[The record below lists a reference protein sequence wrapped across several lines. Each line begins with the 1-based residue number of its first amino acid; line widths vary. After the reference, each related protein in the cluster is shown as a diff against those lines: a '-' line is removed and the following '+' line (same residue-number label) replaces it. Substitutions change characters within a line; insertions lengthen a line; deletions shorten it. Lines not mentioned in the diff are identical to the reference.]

1 MIISAIK
8 ESLYATSMTQADIT
22 DDKKTL
28 NEKKR
33 AYSKIMKPVQT
44 QKGSILHCRLS
55 PFLNNSNNLELFIT
69 PNKTFNALV
78 AYNHAHLKVGLILFH
93 Q

>member
-44 QKGSILHCRLS
+44 QKRVYFTLSVEPIL
-55 PFLNNSNNLELFIT
+55 E
-69 PNKTFNALV
+69 
-78 AYNHAHLKVGLILFH
+78 
-93 Q
+93 

>member
-22 DDKKTL
+22 NDKKTL

-44 QKGSILHCRLS
+44 QNRETHEDN
-55 PFLNNSNNLELFIT
+55 F
-69 PNKTFNALV
+69 
-78 AYNHAHLKVGLILFH
+78 
-93 Q
+93 

>member
-22 DDKKTL
+22 DDKKTF

-33 AYSKIMKPVQT
+33 AYSKIMEAGTDSK
-44 QKGSILHCRLS
+44 KGN
-55 PFLNNSNNLELFIT
+55 P
-69 PNKTFNALV
+69 
-78 AYNHAHLKVGLILFH
+78 
-93 Q
+93 